1 LKGDINKNMFI
12 DNPRDNSIKHLSE
25 IHEYST
31 NNKIEKDQIKLY
43 EEKEEVTTNIKNKQG
58 AREATPND

>member
-1 LKGDINKNMFI
+1 MFI